1 MEANDFIKYCHTL
14 LQIISIPTDISKL
27 QGEQNIMILH
37 NLQLEGFMTLS
48 VQENGIMFSFGA
60 GDKNVYLIKN
70 TDKHLFDPPVYY
82 NDGNPFLDSSSKLL
96 LIRLAVWISKKSKN
110 MISCK
115 RYNFIKVREFFSTW
129 IREEYYLFAALL
141 LNTDLS
147 SFVVENGYTEELTFI
162 APSPEVLDNI
172 LQSVDCKKESS
183 EQKFSSNKVFEVDL
197 SGTKVNAEL
206 AYSPDSP
213 QTEIDKWLSIL
224 KPEELDKMKI
234 RLSKKLTKDVFSQTD
249 NVSKHDLV
257 EQTNLL
263 YGDLSIDKI
272 IVDKGY
278 ITIIFLAP
286 NVLPD
291 YVINC
296 QLNKRLSIIDYYL
309 E

>member
-14 LQIISIPTDISKL
+14 LQIISIPMDISKL
-27 QGEQNIMILH
+27 HGEQNIMILH
-37 NLQLEGFMTLS
+37 YLQLEGFMNLS

-60 GDKNVYLIKN
+60 DDKNIYLIKS
-70 TDKHLFDPPVYY
+70 DEKVLLEPSIYY
-82 NDGNPFLDSSSKLL
+82 EDGEFFLKDSSIFLL
-96 LIRLAVWISKKSKN
+96 TQLAIWVSKKSPYTY
-110 MISCK
+110 SCK
-115 RYNFIKVREFFSTW
+115 QYQYIKVRELFPVWFDGDFYLYT
-129 IREEYYLFAALL
+129 IRFNLE
-141 LNTDLS
+141 NN
-147 SFVVENGYTEELTFI
+147 SFVLRKGDSLLTFV
-162 APSPEVLDNI
+162 ASEPNTLDILLQAANI
-172 LQSVDCKKESS
+172 KKETPK
-183 EQKFSSNKVFEVDL
+183 QKSPQHNVFEFDL
-197 SGTKVNAEL
+197 SGTKVNVEL
-206 AYSPDSP
+206 AYSPNSP

-224 KPEELDKMKI
+224 KSEELDKMKI

-249 NVSKHDLV
+249 NVSKNDLM

-263 YGDLSIDKI
+263 YGKSIEKI
-272 IVDKGY
+272 IVNKGY

>member
-1 MEANDFIKYCHTL
+1 MEKNDFIKYCKIL
-14 LQIISIPTDISKL
+14 LRSVSVNIE
-27 QGEQNIMILH
+27 EQTSNCSNILILKSL
-37 NLQLEGFMTLS
+37 NLPDFITFIEEQKE
-48 VQENGIMFSFGA
+48 IMFFFHY
-60 GDKNVYLIKN
+60 DKETVYLIKDRETFN
-70 TDKHLFDPPVYY
+70 PPIYY
-82 NDGNPFLDSSSKLL
+82 NDGDLFLEESSNFL
-96 LIRLAVWISKKSKN
+96 LIELALWISTKSKN
-110 MISCK
+110 TYSIRK
-115 RYNFIKVREFFSTW
+115 FNYLKIRDYFPIW
-129 IREEYYLFAALL
+129 IRGTYCLYTLRI
-141 LNTDLS
+141 NTSLS
-147 SFVVENGYTEELTFI
+147 SFFIRQGDKKITFV

-183 EQKFSSNKVFEVDL
+183 EQKSTSNKIFEVDL

-206 AYSPDSP
+206 AYSPNS

-249 NVSKHDLV
+249 NVSKQDLM

-263 YGDLSIDKI
+263 YGNMSIDKI

>member
-1 MEANDFIKYCHTL
+1 MEANDFIKHCHTL
-14 LQIISIPTDISKL
+14 LQTISTPMDISKL

-37 NLQLEGFMTLS
+37 NLQLEGFMDLS
-48 VQENGIMFSFGA
+48 VRENGIMFSFGA
-60 GDKNVYLIKN
+60 SDKNVYLIKN

-82 NDGNPFLDSSSKLL
+82 NDGDLFLEESSNFL
-96 LIRLAVWISKKSKN
+96 LIELALWISTKSKN
-110 MISCK
+110 TYSIRK
-115 RYNFIKVREFFSTW
+115 FNYLKIRDYFPIW
-129 IREEYYLFAALL
+129 IRYAYCLHTLWINES
-141 LNTDLS
+141 LS
-147 SFVVENGYTEELTFI
+147 SFFIRQGDKKITFV

-172 LQSVDCKKESS
+172 LESVDCKKESS
-183 EQKFSSNKVFEVDL
+183 EQKSTSNKVFEVDL
-197 SGTKVNAEL
+197 SGTKVNVEL
-206 AYSPDSP
+206 AYSSDSP

-224 KPEELDKMKI
+224 KSEELDKMKT

-249 NVSKHDLV
+249 NVSKQDLM

-263 YGDLSIDKI
+263 YGNLSIDKI

-278 ITIIFLAP
+278 ITIIFFAP

>member
-1 MEANDFIKYCHTL
+1 MEANDFIKHCHTL
-14 LQIISIPTDISKL
+14 LQTISTPMDISKL

-37 NLQLEGFMTLS
+37 NLQLEGFMDLS
-48 VQENGIMFSFGA
+48 IRENGIMFSFGA
-60 GDKNVYLIKN
+60 SDKNVYLIKN

-82 NDGNPFLDSSSKLL
+82 NDGDLFLEESSNFL
-96 LIRLAVWISKKSKN
+96 LIELALWISTKSKN
-110 MISCK
+110 TYSIRK
-115 RYNFIKVREFFSTW
+115 FNYLKIRDYFPIW
-129 IREEYYLFAALL
+129 IRYDYCLQTLRINES
-141 LNTDLS
+141 LS
-147 SFVVENGYTEELTFI
+147 SFFIRQGDKKITFV

-172 LQSVDCKKESS
+172 LESVDCKKESS
-183 EQKFSSNKVFEVDL
+183 EQKSTSNKVFEVDL

-249 NVSKHDLV
+249 NVSKQDLM

-263 YGDLSIDKI
+263 YGNMSIDKI

-278 ITIIFLAP
+278 ITIIF
-286 NVLPD
+286 
-291 YVINC
+291 
-296 QLNKRLSIIDYYL
+296 
-309 E
+309 

>member
-1 MEANDFIKYCHTL
+1 MEANDFIKHCHTL
-14 LQIISIPTDISKL
+14 LQTISTPMDISKL

-37 NLQLEGFMTLS
+37 NLQLEGFMDLS
-48 VQENGIMFSFGA
+48 VRENGIMFSFGA
-60 GDKNVYLIKN
+60 SDKNVYLIKN

-82 NDGNPFLDSSSKLL
+82 NDGDLFLEESSNFL
-96 LIRLAVWISKKSKN
+96 LIELALWISKKSKN
-110 MISCK
+110 TYSIRK
-115 RYNFIKVREFFSTW
+115 FNYLKIRDYFPIW
-129 IREEYYLFAALL
+129 IRYDYCLQTLRINES
-141 LNTDLS
+141 LS
-147 SFVVENGYTEELTFI
+147 SFFIRQGDKKITFV

-172 LQSVDCKKESS
+172 LESVDCKKESS
-183 EQKFSSNKVFEVDL
+183 EQKSTSNKVFEIDL

-249 NVSKHDLV
+249 NVSKQDLM

-263 YGDLSIDKI
+263 YGNMSIDKI

>member
-1 MEANDFIKYCHTL
+1 MEANDFIKHSHTL
-14 LQIISIPTDISKL
+14 LQTISTPMDINKL
-27 QGEQNIMILH
+27 HGEQNIMILH
-37 NLQLEGFMTLS
+37 NLQLEGFMDLS
-48 VQENGIMFSFGA
+48 VRENGIMFSFGA
-60 GDKNVYLIKN
+60 DDKYVYLIKN

-82 NDGNPFLDSSSKLL
+82 NDGDLFLEESSNFL
-96 LIRLAVWISKKSKN
+96 LIELALWISTKSKN
-110 MISCK
+110 TYSIRK
-115 RYNFIKVREFFSTW
+115 FNYLKIRDYFPIW
-129 IREEYYLFAALL
+129 IRGTYCLYTLRI
-141 LNTDLS
+141 NTSLS
-147 SFVVENGYTEELTFI
+147 SFFIRQGDKKITFV

-183 EQKFSSNKVFEVDL
+183 EQKSTSNKVFEVDL
-197 SGTKVNAEL
+197 SGKKLNVEL

-263 YGDLSIDKI
+263 CGDLSIDKI

>member
-14 LQIISIPTDISKL
+14 LQTISIPMDISKL
-27 QGEQNIMILH
+27 QCKQNIMILH
-37 NLQLEGFMTLS
+37 NLQLEGFMNLS

-60 GDKNVYLIKN
+60 DDKNVYLIKS
-70 TDKHLFDPPVYY
+70 DEKVLFEPSIYY
-82 NDGNPFLDSSSKLL
+82 EDGEFFLKDSSIFLL
-96 LIRLAVWISKKSKN
+96 TQLAIWISKKSPYTY
-110 MISCK
+110 SCK
-115 RYNFIKVREFFSTW
+115 QYQYIKVRELFPVWFDGD
-129 IREEYYLFAALL
+129 YYLYTIRFNLE
-141 LNTDLS
+141 NN
-147 SFVVENGYTEELTFI
+147 SFVLRKGDSLLTFV
-162 APSPEVLDNI
+162 ASASNTLDILLQAANI
-172 LQSVDCKKESS
+172 KKETPK
-183 EQKFSSNKVFEVDL
+183 QKSPQHNVFEFDL
-197 SGTKVNAEL
+197 SGKKVNVEL
-206 AYSPDSP
+206 AYSPNS

-224 KPEELDKMKI
+224 KSEELDKMKI

-249 NVSKHDLV
+249 NISKKDLI

-278 ITIIFLAP
+278 ITITFLAP
-286 NVLPD
+286 NVIPD

>member
-1 MEANDFIKYCHTL
+1 M
-14 LQIISIPTDISKL
+14 DISKL
-27 QGEQNIMILH
+27 HGEQNIMILH
-37 NLQLEGFMTLS
+37 YLQLEGFMNLS

-60 GDKNVYLIKN
+60 DDKNIYLIKS
-70 TDKHLFDPPVYY
+70 DEKVLLEPSIYY
-82 NDGNPFLDSSSKLL
+82 EDGEFFLKDSSIFLL
-96 LIRLAVWISKKSKN
+96 TQLAIWVSKKSPYTY
-110 MISCK
+110 SCK
-115 RYNFIKVREFFSTW
+115 QYQYIKVRELFPVWFDGDFYLYT
-129 IREEYYLFAALL
+129 IRFNLE
-141 LNTDLS
+141 NN
-147 SFVVENGYTEELTFI
+147 SFVLRKGDSLLTFV
-162 APSPEVLDNI
+162 ASEPNTLDILLQAANI
-172 LQSVDCKKESS
+172 KKETPK
-183 EQKFSSNKVFEVDL
+183 QKSPQHNVFEFDL
-197 SGTKVNAEL
+197 SGTKVNVEL
-206 AYSPDSP
+206 AYSPNSP

-224 KPEELDKMKI
+224 KSEELDKMKI

-249 NVSKHDLV
+249 NVSKNDLM

-263 YGDLSIDKI
+263 YGKSIEKI

>member
-1 MEANDFIKYCHTL
+1 MEANDFIKHCHTL
-14 LQIISIPTDISKL
+14 LQTISTPMDISKL

-37 NLQLEGFMTLS
+37 NLQLEGFMDLS
-48 VQENGIMFSFGA
+48 VRENGIMFSFGA
-60 GDKNVYLIKN
+60 SDKNVYLIKN

-82 NDGNPFLDSSSKLL
+82 NDGDLFLEESSNFL
-96 LIRLAVWISKKSKN
+96 LIELALWISTKSKN
-110 MISCK
+110 TYSIRK
-115 RYNFIKVREFFSTW
+115 FNYLKIRDYFPIW
-129 IREEYYLFAALL
+129 IRYDYCLHTFRINES
-141 LNTDLS
+141 LS
-147 SFVVENGYTEELTFI
+147 SFFIRQGDKKITFV

-172 LQSVDCKKESS
+172 LESVDCKEESS
-183 EQKFSSNKVFEVDL
+183 EQKSTSNKVFEVDL
-197 SGTKVNAEL
+197 SGTKVNVEL
-206 AYSPDSP
+206 AYSSDSP

-224 KPEELDKMKI
+224 KSEELDKMKT

-249 NVSKHDLV
+249 NVSKQDLM

-263 YGDLSIDKI
+263 YGNLSIDKI

-278 ITIIFLAP
+278 ITIIFFAP

>member
-14 LQIISIPTDISKL
+14 LQIISIPMDISKL
-27 QGEQNIMILH
+27 HGEQNIMILH
-37 NLQLEGFMTLS
+37 YLQLEGFMNLS

-60 GDKNVYLIKN
+60 DDKNIYLIKS
-70 TDKHLFDPPVYY
+70 DEKVLLEPSIYY
-82 NDGNPFLDSSSKLL
+82 EDGEFFLKDSSIFLL
-96 LIRLAVWISKKSKN
+96 TQLAIWVSKKSPYTY
-110 MISCK
+110 SCK
-115 RYNFIKVREFFSTW
+115 QYQYIKVRELFPVWFDGDFYLYT
-129 IREEYYLFAALL
+129 IRFNLE
-141 LNTDLS
+141 NN
-147 SFVVENGYTEELTFI
+147 SFVLRKGDSLLTFV
-162 APSPEVLDNI
+162 ASEPNTLDILLQAANI
-172 LQSVDCKKESS
+172 KKETPK
-183 EQKFSSNKVFEVDL
+183 QKSPQHNVFEFDL
-197 SGTKVNAEL
+197 SGTKVNVEL
-206 AYSPDSP
+206 AYSPNSP

-224 KPEELDKMKI
+224 KSEELDKMKI

-249 NVSKHDLV
+249 NVSKNDLM

-263 YGDLSIDKI
+263 YGKSIEKI

>member
-1 MEANDFIKYCHTL
+1 MEANDFIKHCHTL
-14 LQIISIPTDISKL
+14 LQTISTPMDISKL

-37 NLQLEGFMTLS
+37 NLQLEGFMDLS
-48 VQENGIMFSFGA
+48 VRENGIMFSFGA

-82 NDGNPFLDSSSKLL
+82 NDGDLFLEESSNFL
-96 LIRLAVWISKKSKN
+96 LIELALWISTKSKN
-110 MISCK
+110 TYSIRK
-115 RYNFIKVREFFSTW
+115 FNYLKIRDYFPIW
-129 IREEYYLFAALL
+129 IRYDYCLQTLRI
-141 LNTDLS
+141 NGSLS
-147 SFVVENGYTEELTFI
+147 SFFIRQGDKKITFV

-172 LQSVDCKKESS
+172 LESVDCKKESS
-183 EQKFSSNKVFEVDL
+183 EQKSTSNKVFEVDL

-249 NVSKHDLV
+249 NVSKQDLM

-263 YGDLSIDKI
+263 YGNMSIDKI

>member
-1 MEANDFIKYCHTL
+1 MEANDFIKHCHTL
-14 LQIISIPTDISKL
+14 LQTISTPMDISKL

-37 NLQLEGFMTLS
+37 NLQLEGFMDLS
-48 VQENGIMFSFGA
+48 VRENGIMFSFGA
-60 GDKNVYLIKN
+60 SDKNVYLIKN

-82 NDGNPFLDSSSKLL
+82 NDGDLFLEESSNFL
-96 LIRLAVWISKKSKN
+96 LIELALWISIKSKN
-110 MISCK
+110 TYSIRK
-115 RYNFIKVREFFSTW
+115 FNYLKIRDYIPIW
-129 IREEYYLFAALL
+129 IRYDYCLHTLRINES
-141 LNTDLS
+141 LS
-147 SFVVENGYTEELTFI
+147 SFFIRQGDKKITFV

-172 LQSVDCKKESS
+172 LESVDCKKESS
-183 EQKFSSNKVFEVDL
+183 EQKISSNKVFEFDL

-224 KPEELDKMKI
+224 KPEELDKMKT

-263 YGDLSIDKI
+263 CGDLSIDKI

>member
-1 MEANDFIKYCHTL
+1 MEANDFIKHCHTL
-14 LQIISIPTDISKL
+14 LQTISTPMDISKL

-37 NLQLEGFMTLS
+37 NLQLEGFMDLS
-48 VQENGIMFSFGA
+48 VRENGIMFSFGA
-60 GDKNVYLIKN
+60 SDKNVYLIKN

-82 NDGNPFLDSSSKLL
+82 NDGDLFLEESSNFL
-96 LIRLAVWISKKSKN
+96 LIELALWISTKSKN
-110 MISCK
+110 TYSIRK
-115 RYNFIKVREFFSTW
+115 FNYLKIRDYFPIW
-129 IREEYYLFAALL
+129 IRYDYCLHTLRINES
-141 LNTDLS
+141 LS
-147 SFVVENGYTEELTFI
+147 SFFIRQGDKKITFV

-172 LQSVDCKKESS
+172 LESVDCKKESS
-183 EQKFSSNKVFEVDL
+183 EQKSTSNKVFEVDL
-197 SGTKVNAEL
+197 LGTKVNAEL

-249 NVSKHDLV
+249 NVSKQDLM

-263 YGDLSIDKI
+263 YGNMSIDKI